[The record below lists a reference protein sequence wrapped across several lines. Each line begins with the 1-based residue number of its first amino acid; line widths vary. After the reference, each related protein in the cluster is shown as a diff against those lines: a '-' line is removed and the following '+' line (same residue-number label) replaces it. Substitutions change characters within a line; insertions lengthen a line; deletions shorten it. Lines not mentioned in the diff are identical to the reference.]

1 MIYHDR
7 VIPRFGAA
15 FACFI
20 IRRYVNK
27 LYVKTRAVFGDG
39 SACD

>member
-1 MIYHDR
+1 MIYHNH
-7 VIPRFGAA
+7 VSPRSGAA

-39 SACD
+39 AGV